1 MFDLQPL
8 AQFGN
13 GCAVARGK
21 GFDSEEGFVL
31 FGIEPGVF
39 AQKILTETKEAAQQI
54 AEFRQVAVV
63 VGVKRHAGLTLGGL
77 KYRTSIHWHTAC
89 SLFYIMS
96 HPNAKSHKGFTL
108 VEIMIVVAI
117 IALLAAIA
125 VPGFLRARKRSQASR
140 ILNDLR
146 MIDSAVDQYA
156 IETNRKTGDAVSVVD
171 WTNYLKKGSLLYNT
185 GNSLLGT
192 AYGPQTVDTIPQVQA
207 ADLGVL
213 SDVAGTGF
221 WSPYGP

>member
-1 MFDLQPL
+1 MP
-8 AQFGN
+8 
-13 GCAVARGK
+13 VASR
-21 GFDSEEGFVL
+21 SL
-31 FGIEPGVF
+31 
-39 AQKILTETKEAAQQI
+39 
-54 AEFRQVAVV
+54 
-63 VGVKRHAGLTLGGL
+63 
-77 KYRTSIHWHTAC
+77 YYMNTSA
-89 SLFYIMS
+89 
-96 HPNAKSHKGFTL
+96 AKSHKGFTL

-156 IETNRKTGDAVSVVD
+156 IETSRKTGDVVAVAD
-171 WTNYLKKGSLLYNT
+171 WTNYVKKNSLLYNN
-185 GNSLLGT
+185 GNSILGT
-192 AYGPQTVDTIPQVQA
+192 PYGPQTVDTIPQVPA
-207 ADLGVL
+207 ADLAVL